1 MVSGFIARS
10 VPGVSPLAF
19 GFPVRFAVA
28 LLALLAGAAAMQS
41 AMNGAVADM
50 LDSMHAVMKGGA
62 A

>member
-1 MVSGFIARS
+1 
-10 VPGVSPLAF
+10 
-19 GFPVRFAVA
+19 VRFAVA

>member
-1 MVSGFIARS
+1 
-10 VPGVSPLAF
+10 
-19 GFPVRFAVA
+19 VRFAVA

-50 LDSMHAVMKGGA
+50 LDSMHAAMKGGA